1 MITLITLFL
10 PAFIVLEMLWDFGE
24 PYECRCVVDG
34 KLLVVAI
41 VLAKSGK
48 PITRRLDSLE
58 E

>member
-41 VLAKSGK
+41 VLCFGMWLLGYIAGRYEK
-48 PITRRLDSLE
+48 
-58 E
+58 